1 MRPMVGEHGT
11 RPGVGEHGT
20 HPVAGERDTHPR
32 VGEHGTHPVAGE
44 RGTHPAGGEPLVV
57 VAGVGVSRGGREV
70 LRDISFTLAAGEVLA
85 VVGPNGAGKS
95 SLLSLLSVDLS
106 AGAGTV
112 SIGGRTVGR
121 WRPRELALWRS
132 VLPQHTTV
140 AFPFTVAQVVEMG
153 RAPWAGLARPDEDTA
168 AVAEAMAETEV
179 TEFAER
185 TFGTLSGGERARAAL
200 ARVLA
205 QRTPVLLLDE
215 PTAALDL
222 RHQDVVLRVAVARA
236 KAGAGVRGVLHDL
249 NLAAAHADRI
259 AVVAGGRLRACGS
272 PTAVLTSELLT
283 DVYQRDVEVL
293 PHPRDGTPLVLP
305 VR

>member
-1 MRPMVGEHGT
+1 MSRRPQVW
-11 RPGVGEHGT
+11 PS
-20 HPVAGERDTHPR
+20 
-32 VGEHGTHPVAGE
+32 
-44 RGTHPAGGEPLVV
+44 GGEALVV
-57 VAGVGVSRGGREV
+57 VAGAGVSRGGREV

-95 SLLSLLSVDLS
+95 SLLSLLSGDLS
-106 AGAGTV
+106 VGSGTV

-140 AFPFTVAQVVEMG
+140 AFPFTVAQVVQMG
-153 RAPWAGLARPDEDTA
+153 RAPWAGIARPDEDTT

-222 RHQDVVLRVAVARA
+222 RHQDLVLRVAVARA
-236 KAGAGVRGVLHDL
+236 KAGAGVLVVLHDL

-272 PTAVLTSELLT
+272 PAAVLTSELLT

-305 VR
+305 VRRGRTVGHTRAHGTIGVSVDTARNPSDDFRRRDLHES